1 MNNYCQKAIENT
13 LSNKFKTGE
22 KDTGEVVLA
31 QSLVGIGDNKNKL
44 SVIWYKLK
52 EAIATDLYQV
62 ASACNS
68 LAEGDWKD
76 IDKNKELFGS
86 LYNLVKNK
94 IQKCSSV
101 KSKVNAWQE
110 IRDSILV
117 HWKKA
122 YEDAPTE
129 LIAVIAI
136 DDILFSEEKLST
148 KSAIEI
154 IKGNQYVWP
163 SEIVDKDKE
172 EILNWY
178 LKKIRQEIR
187 KDITLEIE
195 KINCPVCKKEHDE
208 GSECGYCK
216 EAKESLKGAQN
227 YKDQGDWISAR
238 ETAQKVLEIWE
249 NNEEANNIVK
259 KAQEQLDREIINIT
273 NNINQLI
280 KENKFIDAEKKAE
293 ENKKLFGGEKYQ
305 EISKKIEKAKQDHQ
319 DKVKKEKKDKK
330 NEFDK
335 ALEKGNW
342 SAAEKLIND
351 LEKFGEKRF
360 DLQNQIDIK
369 RNSVDFDA
377 ALKNGKWKEAERSAN
392 SLVNLSVGKK
402 EDYEEKIKK
411 AKENFKEYLKKEYVE
426 ELQKFNKAIS
436 TKKYEDA
443 KNALE
448 QVKQIANT
456 LKNYNEKIH
465 SLEKEEKQFKELQEE
480 LIVKALQKVENLNVV
495 VSKEI
500 SKITWKKPADYNNG
514 WQIKR
519 KENNAVYKIIK
530 DFTNK
535 NEIEDKN
542 IQQGVEYKYSIIP
555 AYKNGK
561 TNEILLNEE
570 NAVESD
576 TVFFV
581 ENIKNISGSGEGID
595 DCASIELNWEMPKI
609 SNAVIE
615 ITRKPEFSK
624 KIKLDGYNVAYSD
637 TDVKIGKSYIY
648 TLTLQCLNKQIGAF
662 KSDEIKVYQAKPL
675 PAFNEV
681 QKKKTGDGKYS
692 LEWNWLGNE
701 SGAIIKKSNQDES
714 IIVHKKRDEK
724 SGSLKFVLQR
734 GEKCD
739 VTLTPFRKIG
749 NNKNLGKETI
759 FTFGE
764 PTKIVCKLI
773 SHKKILFKSREPSI
787 LEITTDKSLPDL
799 SKIKVCIGPSEPSSI
814 YDGEN
819 LGSPKQDINNKG
831 KAILEIPKNCKGYV
845 KIFLDN
851 SISNEWKL
859 EQPEGNYIK

>member
-1 MNNYCQKAIENT
+1 MGVEDKSWAKA
-13 LSNKFKTGE
+13 L
-22 KDTGEVVLA
+22 V
-31 QSLVGIGDNKNKL
+31 SLVTHCGIDDFAEINFLSDLANEITIESKL
-44 SVIWYKLK
+44 SDCCNAFSVVVGNNIKPCAELARNVDGAWKEVEKRKEFYDFFSKCCSYCNKACTNAMSKSGLEKKVSVITKFN
-52 EAIATDLYQV
+52 TDCV
-62 ASACNS
+62 ANFCAVYN
-68 LAEGDWKD
+68 DVVN
-76 IDKNKELFGS
+76 NKQ
-86 LYNLVKNK
+86 NIK
-94 IQKCSSV
+94 
-101 KSKVNAWQE
+101 
-110 IRDSILV
+110 
-117 HWKKA
+117 
-122 YEDAPTE
+122 
-129 LIAVIAI
+129 LIAALQI
-136 DDILFSEEKLST
+136 DDILYSVKEMSLDD
-148 KSAIEI
+148 AIAK
-154 IKGNQYVWP
+154 IKGDKLAWP
-163 SEIVDKDKE
+163 PDELLEENEKQ

-178 LKKIRQEIR
+178 LDKIRIEIR
-187 KDITLEIE
+187 HNFTLVKSKIE
-195 KINCPVCKKEHDE
+195 CDKCGKSYEE
-208 GSECGYCK
+208 GSKCGNC
-216 EAKESLKGAQN
+216 
-227 YKDQGDWISAR
+227 
-238 ETAQKVLEIWE
+238 
-249 NNEEANNIVK
+249 EEADNIFK
-259 KAQEQLDREIINIT
+259 KAQEQLDREISNIT

-280 KENKFIDAEKKAE
+280 KENKFIDAEKKAKE
-293 ENKKLFGGEKYQ
+293 KKELFGGEKYQ
-305 EISKKIEKAKQDHQ
+305 EIIKKIEEAKQDHQ

-342 SAAEKLIND
+342 SAAEELIND

-360 DLQNQIDIK
+360 DLQKQIDIK

-377 ALKNGKWKEAERSAN
+377 ALKNGKWKEAEISAN
-392 SLVNLSVGKK
+392 ILVNLSVGKK

-426 ELQKFNKAIS
+426 ELQKFNIAIS
-436 TKKYEDA
+436 TEKYEDA

-465 SLEKEEKQFKELQEE
+465 SLEKEEKQLKELQEE

-662 KSDEIKVYQAKPL
+662 KSDEITVYQAKPL

-749 NNKNLGKETI
+749 NKKNLGKETI

-819 LGSPKQDINNKG
+819 LGSPKQDMNNKG